1 MQSCSACLKLQPE
14 SRGIGLSVVEKRF
27 SDYLVFVD
35 ESGSPTLGNIDPDFP
50 LLVLAFMIVR
60 KDVYLAEI
68 VPAVQGFKFRQFGH
82 DQVILHEREIRRDLG
97 PFSFL
102 KTRELKTAFMDELS
116 AIMAAAPFH
125 LVAVVIRKDSLKAR
139 YRHPQNPYHLSLQFG
154 LERVSAF
161 LRQQDEW
168 RQGAAQNPLVHLIA
182 EKRGKNEDDE
192 LELEFRRI
200 CGGGNFN
207 GEAFPF
213 EVIFADKQSNSS
225 GLQLADL
232 VARPIGLSVLR
243 PAQHNRAYDLL
254 KGKLVSIRGSSN
266 GWGLKVFP

>member
-1 MQSCSACLKLQPE
+1 MIAAVKS
-14 SRGIGLSVVEKRF
+14 F

-35 ESGSPTLGNIDPDFP
+35 ESGSPAMGNVDPDFP

-60 KDVYLAEI
+60 KDQYLSEI
-68 VPAVQGFKFRQFGH
+68 VPAVQGFKFRHFGH

-97 PFSFL
+97 AFGFL
-102 KTRELKTAFMDELS
+102 KTREIKMQFVDELS
-116 AIMAAAPFH
+116 AIIGAAPFH
-125 LVAVVIRKDSLKAR
+125 LVSVVIRKDALQAR
-139 YRHPQNPYHLSLQFG
+139 YKTPENPYHLALKFG
-154 LERVSAF
+154 LERVCAF
-161 LRQQDEW
+161 LRQQGEW
-168 RQGAAQNPLVHLIA
+168 AAGKAENPHVHLIA

-213 EVIFADKQSNSS
+213 EVIFADKRSNSS

-232 VARPIGLSVLR
+232 VARPVGLSVIR
-243 PAQHNRAYDLL
+243 PEQPNRAFEML
-254 KGKLVSIRGSSN
+254 KEKFVQVKGQAK